1 MTFCTLWLIFFGP
14 KFDLIIL
21 DQIPFPLPFLC
32 LKYKTLFYCHHPDK
46 VLCVN
51 RNGILKKI
59 YRFFMDLF
67 EEIFL
72 LIPYNLSLLYKKYL
86 KKHTSRPTDIYVIY
100 SIL

>member
-67 EEIFL
+67 EEIIF
-72 LIPYNLSLLYKKYL
+72 IN
-86 KKHTSRPTDIYVIY
+86 
-100 SIL
+100 SI